1 MTHNKAHTASPEM
14 PESVSATPDQSN
26 NQISTQASNMNS
38 HIDWF
43 RQASPYINAH
53 RGKTFVLCFSGS
65 ALASEHFPTLIHDI
79 TLLHHLGI
87 RLVLVHGLKQQ
98 LDQHLAERNIEST
111 RIDGLRITTDPILD
125 AVIAEVGKARIS
137 IESRL
142 SMGLPNTPMSG
153 AHLSVA
159 SGNFITAQPHGVH
172 AGIDYCHTGI
182 IRQVHTN
189 AIRRQIEHGQLVL
202 LSPLGYSLT
211 GELFNIAA
219 EDVAMRAAVALK
231 AEKLIYIDEELI
243 APDGIPVRE
252 STPVAMETI
261 IASLPQDYPGA
272 GAAKKAISACK
283 AGVQRAH
290 LLPMTDN
297 CALLKELFTLDGTGT
312 MISADSY
319 DAVRQADI
327 RDVNG
332 IIELIKPLEENGTLV
347 ERSREQ
353 IELEIPQFYV
363 AERDGRVIACAALIP
378 SIDTDS
384 ASAEIA
390 CVVTHPDYRNS
401 GRAEKLLQHLESRAK
416 ATGHQRIFVFTTRT
430 DHWFIEQGY
439 TKGLLENVPKTRQQT
454 LDQQRNSRVLIK
466 KL

>member
-1 MTHNKAHTASPEM
+1 M
-14 PESVSATPDQSN
+14 D
-26 NQISTQASNMNS
+26 S
-38 HIDWF
+38 HVEWF

-53 RGKTFVLCFSGS
+53 RGKTFVICFSGA
-65 ALASEHFPTLIHDI
+65 ALASNQFPTLIHDI

-87 RLVLVHGLKQQ
+87 RLVLVHGLRLQ
-98 LDQHLAERNIEST
+98 LDQHLAARNIEST
-111 RIDGLRITTDPILD
+111 RVNGLRITTDEVLD
-125 AVIAEVGKARIS
+125 AVIAEVGKARIT

-153 AHLSVA
+153 AHLSVS

-172 AGIDYCHTGI
+172 DGTDYHHTGI

-211 GELFNIAA
+211 GELFNVAA
-219 EDVAMRAAVALK
+219 EDVAMRTAVALK
-231 AEKLIYIDEELI
+231 AEKLIYIDEELV
-243 APDGIPVRE
+243 ALDGVPIRE
-252 STPVAMETI
+252 STPLAMENI
-261 IASLPQDYPGA
+261 ITSLPEDHPGA

-290 LLPMTDN
+290 LLPMQDA

-319 DAVRQADI
+319 DSIRQADI
-327 RDVNG
+327 KDVNG
-332 IIELIKPLEENGTLV
+332 IIELIRPLEENGTLV

-353 IELEIPQFYV
+353 IELEIPHFYV

-378 SIDTDS
+378 AIDNASS
-384 ASAEIA
+384 AAEIA
-390 CVVTHPDYRNS
+390 CVVTHPDYRNT
-401 GRAEKLLQHLESRAK
+401 GRAEKLLHRLEANAK
-416 ATGHQRIFVFTTRT
+416 AAGLHTVFVFTTRT

-439 TKGLLENVPKTRQQT
+439 SKTVPDSLPEARQRS
-454 LDQQRNSRVLIK
+454 LDRQRNSRILVKTL
-466 KL
+466 

>member
-1 MTHNKAHTASPEM
+1 MTHKQAQ
-14 PESVSATPDQSN
+14 SATQSASTSESTVSTPV
-26 NQISTQASNMNS
+26 NQRAPQTAMDS
-38 HIDWF
+38 HINWF

-53 RGKTFVLCFSGS
+53 RGKTFVLCFSGT

-79 TLLHHLGI
+79 TLLHHLGV

-98 LDQHLAERNIEST
+98 LDEHLSQRNIDST
-111 RIDGLRITTDPILD
+111 RVRGLRITTDAVLD

-172 AGIDYCHTGI
+172 EGTDYGHTGI
-182 IRQVHTN
+182 IRQVHKN

-211 GELFNIAA
+211 GEVFNIAA
-219 EDVAMRAAVALK
+219 EDVAMRTAVALK

-243 APDGIPVRE
+243 TPDGQPVRE
-252 STPVAMETI
+252 STPQLMEQLI
-261 IASLPQDYPGA
+261 NSLAEDHPAA
-272 GAAKKAISACK
+272 GAAKKAIHACK
-283 AGVQRAH
+283 SGVQRAH
-290 LLPMTDN
+290 LLPLTDS

-319 DAVRQADI
+319 DAIRQADI

-332 IIELIKPLEENGTLV
+332 IIELIRPLEKNGTLV
-347 ERSREQ
+347 ERPREQ
-353 IELEIPQFYV
+353 IELEIAHFYV
-363 AERDGRVIACAALIP
+363 AERDGRVIACAALLP
-378 SIDTDS
+378 ADTS
-384 ASAEIA
+384 ANAPAEIA
-390 CVVTHPDYRNS
+390 CVVTHPDYRNT
-401 GRAEKLLQHLESRAK
+401 GRAENLLQHVEASAK
-416 ATGHQRIFVFTTRT
+416 AAGISSVFVLTTRT

-439 TKGLLENVPKTRQQT
+439 EKGSLDCVPDSRLNS
-454 LDQQRNSRVLIK
+454 LDRQRNSRILTK
-466 KL
+466 TL